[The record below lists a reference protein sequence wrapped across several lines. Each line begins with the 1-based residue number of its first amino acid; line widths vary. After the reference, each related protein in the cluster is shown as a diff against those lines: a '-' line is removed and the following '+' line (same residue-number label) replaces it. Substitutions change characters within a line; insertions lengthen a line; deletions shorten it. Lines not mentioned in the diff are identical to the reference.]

1 MFSLRYYTGSSFL
14 LLLLL
19 LLISF
24 FFRQQLRRPNR
35 RAENHFAEL
44 EFNTLTASTVNVI

>member
-1 MFSLRYYTGSSFL
+1 MFSLRYYTGFSF